1 MCAKHAPKTMGT
13 FLSSTWVWTLPAV
26 SSGEAVPPSSSRT
39 WVRVPQRPGLNP
51 ASTTSQLCGLG
62 KLLSFSVPQFPLL
75 YLGDDDD
82 DDCTCLRTV
91 WKTN

>member
-1 MCAKHAPKTMGT
+1 MA
-13 FLSSTWVWTLPAV
+13 
-26 SSGEAVPPSSSRT
+26 
-39 WVRVPQRPGLNP
+39 
-51 ASTTSQLCGLG
+51 LG

-91 WKTN
+91 SEKAMAPHSSPFAWKILWTEEPGRLQSMRSLRVGHD